1 MAFRAF
7 FVDTKVV
14 PSDVFTYQDD
24 DFYNLISQLAG
35 PEEAALLKIQG
46 IRTVHAFLRIPN
58 IFDVF
63 NINSK
68 EVNDIKTKTC
78 FILENDNYII
88 KSGIK
93 ASIEYLRDLFGK
105 KQGELLKNTNRKR
118 RTIWN
123 VSSNTTVIPNDSL
136 HTITATDNTIQFSTT
151 TTTIENIDH
160 HSFIIQSINEWCLK
174 HADEI
179 GISDLKLV
187 EGTDYVVTL
196 SSGFGHIRC
205 SCRGSARLPKQGR
218 SFQLSNFYRHLKGR
232 RCSMLKAKQQ
242 IHNINSNLSNNVSID
257 KETSSQRTTTENI
270 PILSSD
276 STISTG
282 SKRCSSLSGIN
293 ESRKKRQKN

>member
-1 MAFRAF
+1 MVSRTL

-14 PSDVFTYQDD
+14 LFDVFTYQDD

-35 PEEAALLKIQG
+35 PDEAALLKIQG
-46 IRTVHAFLRIPN
+46 IRTVNAFLRIPN

-63 NINSK
+63 NINVK

-78 FILENDNYII
+78 FILENNNYIV

-93 ASIEYLRDLFGK
+93 GSIEYLRDLFGR

-118 RTIWN
+118 RTISN
-123 VSSNTTVIPNDSL
+123 VSSNTTATPNNSL
-136 HTITATDNTIQFSTT
+136 QTITDTIQFSTT
-151 TTTIENIDH
+151 TTSTIEAIDH
-160 HSFIIQSINEWCLK
+160 RSFIIQSIDEWCLK

-179 GISDLKLV
+179 GISDLKFV

-196 SSGFGHIRC
+196 SSGFAHIRC
-205 SCRGSARLPKQGR
+205 ACRGSARLPKQGKNFR
-218 SFQLSNFYRHLKGR
+218 LSNFYRHLKGR

-242 IHNINSNLSNNVSID
+242 MHNINSNPSNNVSID
-257 KETSSQRTTTENI
+257 EETSSQRTTTENI

-276 STISTG
+276 STTLTG
-282 SKRCSSLSGIN
+282 SKRRSSLSDIN
-293 ESRKKRQKN
+293 GSRKKQQKN